1 MIAGGAPARYAHLIT
16 PFHKLY
22 FYHHNVGMEEKQTT
36 VRCFANETD
45 GGKSCGIRAMTRE
58 TGCRGLYLHGH
69 RCEVQPP
76 AITLEYLSSSGAR
89 DGGIHE
95 VTDRVERGPHLRR
108 VQPVSSLG
116 KN

>member
-1 MIAGGAPARYAHLIT
+1 
-16 PFHKLY
+16 
-22 FYHHNVGMEEKQTT
+22 MEEKQTT

-95 VTDRVERGPHLRR
+95 VADRVERGPHLRR
-108 VQPVSSLG
+108 VQPDSSPG